1 MPKYLNL
8 NVVLESYLQQ
18 SLFKFWK
25 KSNSELVLCID
36 STQQTQLDPSLIN
49 EHFENVNNS
58 DNADESV
65 VQLGTTPFNSCL
77 VLKVTD
83 SISNLYCQ
91 GLSYLFFLY
100 FFSSFFFFFSC
111 VSQADKFYY
120 FTMKN
125 STTRTESLI
134 LYMYSRQIIAIEC
147 RC

>member
-1 MPKYLNL
+1 MQCQRSISSKVCLSSGRSQK
-8 NVVLESYLQQ
+8 VSQFSV
-18 SLFKFWK
+18 
-25 KSNSELVLCID
+25 
-36 STQQTQLDPSLIN
+36 QTQLNRFNQTLIN

-100 FFSSFFFFFSC
+100 FFSSFFFFFFSC

-134 LYMYSRQIIAIEC
+134 LSMQSRQIIAIQC